1 MAEDKDMSF
10 FGHIGELR
18 GHLIRSILAIV
29 IAAVVVGFN
38 INWIMDHIF
47 FGPTR
52 NDFPTFKLVNE
63 FSQWILG
70 EDSITLPD
78 EFPVRVQRLYQ
89 QFNVMMAVSIFGG
102 VVAAF
107 PYIVWELWRFI
118 SPALHPNERKN
129 SLFIIN
135 SVWILFMTGV
145 LCGYFLILPFAVN
158 FGVIFKI
165 SDIII
170 PLYDLSDYT
179 TLFLQV
185 VLGMGVVFLFPVLIY
200 FLTNIG
206 ILNPKFM
213 KTYRRHAIV
222 LIMVVAA
229 IITPADVLSMIM
241 AALPLL
247 LLYEFSIVM
256 CGYTYKKVQKRDA
269 ALKPGRSRWRAPA
282 GGAARSGQAGQAWR
296 RLRARHAGRRGLCHS
311 GRAGRAHPGLRGRA
325 VEQPCRRAGAAGCA
339 AGRWRRQRDAQAGRS
354 RAARSAAAG
363 QGAGRAGNRV
373 LPELLDRARPGL
385 LHRHRLRDHADRPP
399 ADRLDLFGRPL

>member
-1 MAEDKDMSF
+1 MSEGKDMSF

-18 GHLIRSILAIV
+18 GHLIRSIIAIV
-29 IAAVVVGFN
+29 VAAFVVGFN
-38 INWIMDHIF
+38 INWIMDHVF

-52 NDFPTFKLVNE
+52 NDFPTFKVVNH
-63 FSQWILG
+63 FSRMVLG
-70 EDSITLPD
+70 EDSITLPA

-102 VVAAF
+102 LVIGF

-129 SLFIIN
+129 SIFIIN
-135 SVWILFMTGV
+135 SVWILFMMGV

-185 VLGMGVVFLFPVLIY
+185 VMGMGVVFLFPVLIY
-200 FLTNIG
+200 FLTSIG
-206 ILNPKFM
+206 ILNPAFM
-213 KTYRRHAIV
+213 KKYRRHAIV

-229 IITPADVLSMIM
+229 IITPADVLSMMM

-247 LLYEFSIVM
+247 FLYEFSILM
-256 CGYTYKKVQKRDA
+256 CGYTYRKVQKR
-269 ALKPGRSRWRAPA
+269 
-282 GGAARSGQAGQAWR
+282 
-296 RLRARHAGRRGLCHS
+296 
-311 GRAGRAHPGLRGRA
+311 
-325 VEQPCRRAGAAGCA
+325 E
-339 AGRWRRQRDAQAGRS
+339 AQLAM
-354 RAARSAAAG
+354 
-363 QGAGRAGNRV
+363 V
-373 LPELLDRARPGL
+373 KK
-385 LHRHRLRDHADRPP
+385 
-399 ADRLDLFGRPL
+399 

>member
-1 MAEDKDMSF
+1 MSEDKDMSF

-29 IAAVVVGFN
+29 IAAIVVGFN

-63 FSQWILG
+63 FSQWVLG

-102 VVAAF
+102 LVAAF

-129 SLFIIN
+129 SIFIIN

-256 CGYTYKKVQKRDA
+256 CGYTYKKVQKRDT
-269 ALKPGRSRWRAPA
+269 ALKTVQKS
-282 GGAARSGQAGQAWR
+282 
-296 RLRARHAGRRGLCHS
+296 
-311 GRAGRAHPGLRGRA
+311 
-325 VEQPCRRAGAAGCA
+325 
-339 AGRWRRQRDAQAGRS
+339 
-354 RAARSAAAG
+354 
-363 QGAGRAGNRV
+363 
-373 LPELLDRARPGL
+373 
-385 LHRHRLRDHADRPP
+385 
-399 ADRLDLFGRPL
+399 

>member
-1 MAEDKDMSF
+1 MSEGKEMSF
-10 FGHIGELR
+10 LGHIGELR
-18 GHLIRSILAIV
+18 GHLVRSMIAII
-29 IAAVVVGFN
+29 IAAFIVGFN

-52 NDFPTFKLVNE
+52 NDFPTFEIVNH
-63 FSQWILG
+63 FSRMILG
-70 EDSITLPD
+70 EDSIHLPK

-102 VVAAF
+102 IVAAF

-118 SPALHPNERKN
+118 GPALHPRERKN
-129 SLFIIN
+129 SIFIIN

-185 VLGMGVVFLFPVLIY
+185 VLGMGIVFLFPILIY
-200 FLTNIG
+200 FLTSIG

-213 KTYRRHAIV
+213 RTYRRHAIV

-247 LLYEFSIVM
+247 LLYEFSIIM
-256 CGYTYKKVQKRDA
+256 CAYTYKKVQKREGN
-269 ALKPGRSRWRAPA
+269 LPA
-282 GGAARSGQAGQAWR
+282 VQ
-296 RLRARHAGRRGLCHS
+296 
-311 GRAGRAHPGLRGRA
+311 
-325 VEQPCRRAGAAGCA
+325 E
-339 AGRWRRQRDAQAGRS
+339 
-354 RAARSAAAG
+354 
-363 QGAGRAGNRV
+363 
-373 LPELLDRARPGL
+373 
-385 LHRHRLRDHADRPP
+385 
-399 ADRLDLFGRPL
+399 

>member
-102 VVAAF
+102 LVAAF

-129 SLFIIN
+129 SIFIIN

-269 ALKPGRSRWRAPA
+269 GLKTVQKS
-282 GGAARSGQAGQAWR
+282 
-296 RLRARHAGRRGLCHS
+296 
-311 GRAGRAHPGLRGRA
+311 
-325 VEQPCRRAGAAGCA
+325 
-339 AGRWRRQRDAQAGRS
+339 
-354 RAARSAAAG
+354 
-363 QGAGRAGNRV
+363 
-373 LPELLDRARPGL
+373 
-385 LHRHRLRDHADRPP
+385 
-399 ADRLDLFGRPL
+399 

>member
-1 MAEDKDMSF
+1 MSEEKDMSF
-10 FGHIGELR
+10 WGHIGELR
-18 GHLIRSILAIV
+18 GHLIRSIIAIIV
-29 IAAVVVGFN
+29 AAFIVGFN

-63 FSQWILG
+63 FSRWILG

-102 VVAAF
+102 IVAAF

-118 SPALHPNERKN
+118 GPALHPNERKN
-129 SLFIIN
+129 SIFVIN

-229 IITPADVLSMIM
+229 IITPADVLSMMM

-256 CGYTYKKVQKRDA
+256 CGYTFRKVQKREA
-269 ALKPGRSRWRAPA
+269 ALAK
-282 GGAARSGQAGQAWR
+282 
-296 RLRARHAGRRGLCHS
+296 
-311 GRAGRAHPGLRGRA
+311 
-325 VEQPCRRAGAAGCA
+325 
-339 AGRWRRQRDAQAGRS
+339 AQ
-354 RAARSAAAG
+354 
-363 QGAGRAGNRV
+363 N
-373 LPELLDRARPGL
+373 
-385 LHRHRLRDHADRPP
+385 
-399 ADRLDLFGRPL
+399 

>member
-1 MAEDKDMSF
+1 MSEDKDMSF

-29 IAAVVVGFN
+29 IAAIVVGFN

-52 NDFPTFKLVNE
+52 NDFPTFKLVNQ

-102 VVAAF
+102 LVAAF

-129 SLFIIN
+129 SIFIIN

-256 CGYTYKKVQKRDA
+256 CGYTYRKVQKRDA
-269 ALKPGRSRWRAPA
+269 ATLKTVQKS
-282 GGAARSGQAGQAWR
+282 
-296 RLRARHAGRRGLCHS
+296 
-311 GRAGRAHPGLRGRA
+311 
-325 VEQPCRRAGAAGCA
+325 
-339 AGRWRRQRDAQAGRS
+339 
-354 RAARSAAAG
+354 
-363 QGAGRAGNRV
+363 
-373 LPELLDRARPGL
+373 
-385 LHRHRLRDHADRPP
+385 
-399 ADRLDLFGRPL
+399 

>member
-18 GHLIRSILAIV
+18 AHLIRSILAIV

-229 IITPADVLSMIM
+229 IITPADVLSMMM

-256 CGYTYKKVQKRDA
+256 CGYTYRKVQKRDA
-269 ALKPGRSRWRAPA
+269 GLKTVQKS
-282 GGAARSGQAGQAWR
+282 
-296 RLRARHAGRRGLCHS
+296 
-311 GRAGRAHPGLRGRA
+311 
-325 VEQPCRRAGAAGCA
+325 
-339 AGRWRRQRDAQAGRS
+339 
-354 RAARSAAAG
+354 
-363 QGAGRAGNRV
+363 
-373 LPELLDRARPGL
+373 
-385 LHRHRLRDHADRPP
+385 
-399 ADRLDLFGRPL
+399 